1 MEGQRPPWA
10 GGGTAG
16 GICCNFRFSTF
27 FSRETGGSKKG
38 IPPWRDKGAAN
49 ATSCYSAFLCLPS
62 FLAKRGF
69 QEGYPPLAGQGR
81 GKRHVL
87 LLRFSLPTCFSRET
101 GVPRRLSLLGGTRAR
116 QTPRPVTPLFFA
128 YLLFSQKRGGS
139 KGDIPTPLFFAYL
152 LFSQKRGGSKGDIPP
167 WQDKGAASATSRYS
181 AFLCLLAFL
190 AETRGIQGG
199 YPPWRDKGAASATSR
214 YSAFLCL
221 LSFLVKRK

>member
-49 ATSCYSAFLCLPS
+49 ATS
-62 FLAKRGF
+62 
-69 QEGYPPLAGQGR
+69 
-81 GKRHVL
+81 
-87 LLRFSLPTCFSRET
+87 
-101 GVPRRLSLLGGTRAR
+101 
-116 QTPRPVTPLFFA
+116 
-128 YLLFSQKRGGS
+128 
-139 KGDIPTPLFFAYL
+139 
-152 LFSQKRGGSKGDIPP
+152 
-167 WQDKGAASATSRYS
+167 RYS

-199 YPPWRDKGAASATSR
+199 YPTLAGQGRGKRHVLLLRFSLPTFFSREKREGGIQGGVLPPWRDKAAFGGTSR

-221 LSFLVKRK
+221 LSFPVKRK